1 MDLKYSVH
9 SSREE
14 ITTKDN
20 NILTFHTQMKLEKIL
35 KKVDSNLKDTESLGR
50 YQTISNYNS
59 VLPYRQMD
67 PIRKP
72 EVYL

>member
-1 MDLKYSVH
+1 MYLKYSVH

-20 NILTFHTQMKLEKIL
+20 NISTFHTQMKLEKIL
-35 KKVDSNLKDTESLGR
+35 KKVDSKLKDTESLGR

-67 PIRKP
+67 PIRKL

>member
-50 YQTISNYNS
+50 YQTIGNYNS
-59 VLPYRQMD
+59 VLPYRQVD

>member
-1 MDLKYSVH
+1 MDLKYLVH

-50 YQTISNYNS
+50 YQTIGNYNS